1 MITIYAITTS
11 RGDFDLLSNLLI
23 RLKKNK
29 NFNLELV
36 LSGSLTSKKFSDV
49 TSYIKE
55 NKFRVKKKIFLNLKK
70 DNHDTINCNFAKS
83 INDFNNLLKKKN
95 LI

>member
-36 LSGSLTSKKFSDV
+36 LSGSLTSKKFGDV
-49 TSYIKE
+49 TSCIKE
-55 NKFRVKKKIFLNLKK
+55 NKFRVKKKIFLNL
-70 DNHDTINCNFAKS
+70 
-83 INDFNNLLKKKN
+83 
-95 LI
+95 